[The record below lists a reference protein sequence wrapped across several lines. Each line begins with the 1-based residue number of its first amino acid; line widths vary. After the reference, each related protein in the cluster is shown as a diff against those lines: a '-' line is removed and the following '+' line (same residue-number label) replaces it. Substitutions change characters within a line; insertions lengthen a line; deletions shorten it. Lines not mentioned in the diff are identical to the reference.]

1 MVFPLLEVGKDF
13 AVVLGRRTGMNKV
26 LLTFIALFLTASCGI
41 PLPLQK
47 DLVVKD
53 LDAVRQFSQTDPTF
67 ASFVQEFEL
76 RGRVI
81 LNDGSFSVGD
91 IPINFGDTENPNFQG
106 VCFEYPDGTK
116 EVIVKKEWWD
126 NVNDEYRESLLFHEL
141 GHCRLGRDHLDE
153 VVTHSGSSHKVSM
166 MNSVIVQPNT
176 YKNHKEQYQI
186 ELYTYNTDELFHSL
200 GIPVN

>member
-1 MVFPLLEVGKDF
+1 
-13 AVVLGRRTGMNKV
+13 MNKV
-26 LLTFIALFLTASCGI
+26 LLTFITLFITASCGI
-41 PLPLQK
+41 PLPLQQ

-81 LNDGSFSVGD
+81 MNDGSFSVGD
-91 IPINFGDTENPNFQG
+91 IPINFGDTENPSFQG

-116 EVIVKKEWWD
+116 EIIVRREWWN
-126 NVNDEYRESLLFHEL
+126 NVNDEYKESLLFHEL
-141 GHCRLGRDHLDE
+141 GHCRLGRDHLNDIQKDS
-153 VVTHSGSSHKVSM
+153 TGIDQKVSM
-166 MNSVIVQPNT
+166 MNSVIVQPNS
-176 YKNHKEQYQI
+176 YKDHKEQYQI
-186 ELYTYNTDELFHSL
+186 ELYTKNTDELFISL